1 MSWKVL
7 KNTKI
12 RIRLKVSHIFYN
24 HLQRINV
31 TPDTT
36 FDAAP
41 MKRGSLHFPS
51 LVIPSCKSI
60 KNCGKEERIVFTN
73 LVCVKWKGF
82 GMGGCV
88 FKLDWSG
95 HNLGYTWWISVRFIA
110 SCRKLYRLFDEYLC
124 VSWRFFVWEK
134 FGLVDPLTRKMKITT
149 TCTQHGNLFPYFYNL
164 DTNYIIFVVP

>member
-7 KNTKI
+7 KNTKT

-41 MKRGSLHFPS
+41 MKRVHCIFLAWSFHLVRATKIVVRRRELCLLIWFVWNGRGLGWVGVFLSWIDLGITWATHDGFQWGLLH
-51 LVIPSCKSI
+51 LVGNYIGFLTSI
-60 KNCGKEERIVFTN
+60 
-73 LVCVKWKGF
+73 
-82 GMGGCV
+82 
-88 FKLDWSG
+88 
-95 HNLGYTWWISVRFIA
+95 
-110 SCRKLYRLFDEYLC
+110 C

>member
-7 KNTKI
+7 KNTKT

-41 MKRGSLHFPS
+41 MKRVHCIFLAWSFH
-51 LVIPSCKSI
+51 LVKSI

-110 SCRKLYRLFDEYLC
+110 TCRKLYRLFDEYLC
-124 VSWRFFVWEK
+124 VMAIFRLGEIWSCRSTDKENENHYYMHATRQS
-134 FGLVDPLTRKMKITT
+134 LPL
-149 TCTQHGNLFPYFYNL
+149 LL
-164 DTNYIIFVVP
+164 

>member
-41 MKRGSLHFPS
+41 MKRVHCIFLAWSFH
-51 LVIPSCKSI
+51 LVRAPK
-60 KNCGKEERIVFTN
+60 IVVRRRELCLLIWFVWN
-73 LVCVKWKGF
+73 GRGLGWVGVF
-82 GMGGCV
+82 

-95 HNLGYTWWISVRFIA
+95 YNLGYTWWISVRFIA